1 MAQGT
6 LLDITKLNG
15 NDKAVG
21 LVEENLTYAP
31 ELMVVPGRTIRG
43 TSYRTVSRDTFPG
56 VGFRRA
62 NEGFTY
68 TKSTFL
74 NRLHEC
80 FIFGGNMRVDVAVAN
95 AHEDGPDAYK
105 SIEADGFAKQA
116 MIELGQQFFYGNAAG
131 NAAVANDSK
140 GFPGLNQF
148 HDAFVTELTA
158 RSITTLVVDA
168 GGTTATT
175 GSSVYGV
182 KFGNQGLQFIFGN
195 DQGISLGEW
204 FTQIVNDGTAGQD
217 YLAWIATMNAWIG
230 LQAANP
236 YCIGRIKDCTADSGK
251 GLTDSLGY
259 DLLAKYPVGYTP
271 DYWFM
276 TRRSRAQLQKSRS
289 VVLSSGVPQRQNAT
303 KTGTTGDEIAAPL
316 PTEMCGIPIIV
327 TDSLVDTETL
337 S

>member
-6 LLDITKLNG
+6 LLDIAKLNG
-15 NDKAVG
+15 NDKVVG

-31 ELMVVPGRTIRG
+31 ELSVVPGRTIRG
-43 TSYRTVSRDTFPG
+43 TSYRTVSRDTYPG
-56 VGFRRA
+56 VGFRLA
-62 NEGFTY
+62 NAGFTY

-80 FIFGGNMRVDVAVAN
+80 YIFGGNLRVDTAVAN
-95 AHEDGPDAYK
+95 AHEDGPETYK
-105 SIEADGFAKQA
+105 AIEASGFMKSA
-116 MIELGQQFFYGNAAG
+116 MIELGQQFFYGNTAG
-131 NAAVANDSK
+131 TGAQVNDAK

-182 KFGNQGLQFIFGN
+182 KFGPQGLQFIFGN
-195 DQGISLGEW
+195 DAGISLGDW
-204 FTQIVNDGTAGQD
+204 FTQMVNDGTAGQD
-217 YLAWIATMNAWIG
+217 YLAFISNMTAWVG

-236 YCIGRIKDCTADSGK
+236 YCVARIKDCTDDAGK

-259 DLLAKYPVGYTP
+259 DLLAKCPVGYRP
-271 DYWFM
+271 DMWFM
-276 TRRSRAQLQKSRS
+276 TRRSQRQLQKSRS
-289 VVLSSGVPQRQNAT
+289 VVLSSGVPQRQNAAP
-303 KTGTTGDEIAAPL
+303 TGPTGNEIVAPL
-316 PTEMCGIPIIV
+316 PSELCGIPIVV
-327 TDSLVDTETL
+327 TDSLLDTETL